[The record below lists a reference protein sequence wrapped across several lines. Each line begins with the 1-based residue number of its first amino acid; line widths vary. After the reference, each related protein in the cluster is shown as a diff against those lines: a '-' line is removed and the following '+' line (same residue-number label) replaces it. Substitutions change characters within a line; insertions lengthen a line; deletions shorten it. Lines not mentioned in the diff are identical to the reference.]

1 MPAQLG
7 DGGGNCVESVGNT
20 TTITRPGTPRSRS
33 LGNLYNKVTGTC
45 LGTSCERR
53 EEISIPLIYQQLPK
67 QLPVRLLYELPSER
81 RCAVIGRVIVVAILL
96 FLAQLPL

>member
-7 DGGGNCVESVGNT
+7 DGGGNCAETVGNT

-33 LGNLYNKVTGTC
+33 LGNLYNKVTGNC
-45 LGTSCERR
+45 LGNCCEKR
-53 EEISIPLIYQQLPK
+53 EQISIPLIYQQLPK

-81 RCAVIGRVIVVAILL
+81 RYAVMARVIVVA
-96 FLAQLPL
+96 FLVFSAQLPP